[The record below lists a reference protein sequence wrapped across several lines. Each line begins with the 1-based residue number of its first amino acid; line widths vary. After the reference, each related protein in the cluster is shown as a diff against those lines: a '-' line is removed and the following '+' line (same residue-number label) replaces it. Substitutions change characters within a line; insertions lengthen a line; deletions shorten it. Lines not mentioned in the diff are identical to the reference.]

1 MKLIAK
7 KYFVF
12 MKDKERTQAKEGD
25 IVDIASKQEAIQ
37 LINAGLAEIYQEPEI
52 EQKITKKG
60 SKDEKI
66 GS

>member
-12 MKDKERTQAKEGD
+12 MKDKERAQAKEGD
-25 IVDIASKQEAIQ
+25 LIDVENKQEALHLVYIGF
-37 LINAGLAEIYQEPEI
+37 ADAYQEPEI

>member
-1 MKLIAK
+1 
-7 KYFVF
+7 
-12 MKDKERTQAKEGD
+12 MKDKERAQAKEGD
-25 IVDIASKQEAIQ
+25 LIDVENKQEALHLVYIGF
-37 LINAGLAEIYQEPEI
+37 ADAYQEPEI

>member
-1 MKLIAK
+1 MKLLAK

-12 MKDKERTQAKEGD
+12 IKDDVRTRANNGD
-25 IVDIASKQEAIQ
+25 IIDIESRTEAIQ
-37 LINAGLAEIYQEPEI
+37 LINAGLAERYKEPEI

-66 GS
+66 G